1 MESKTLIDRAFLAAA
16 LVLVTAAAQADHHGK
31 AKTLLDQVTK
41 ACETELQNFCS
52 SVTPGEGRLVHC
64 MIAHEDKISAQCQT
78 AIFEAADVI
87 EKRVRAM
94 AEIGL
99 MCEDDLVEHCID
111 VKVGEGRV
119 LQCLADKGDLVSAS
133 CRETLNKNRKTLM

>member
-1 MESKTLIDRAFLAAA
+1 MKSKMLIDKAVLAAA
-16 LVLVTAAAQADHHGK
+16 LVLVAAAAQADHHGK
-31 AKTLLDQVTK
+31 AKALLDQVIN
-41 ACETELQNFCS
+41 ACETELENFCS
-52 SVTPGEGRLVHC
+52 TVTPGQGRLVHC

-111 VKVGEGRV
+111 VEVGEGRV
-119 LQCLADKGDLVSAS
+119 LQCLADKGDRVSAS
-133 CRETLNKNRKTLM
+133 CRETLNKNRKILM